1 MLPTALGFFA
11 LWAVI
16 TWAVVRR
23 SALTRFDD
31 RVMTAI
37 ARRRTKTLDDLAA
50 PLSMLATQE
59 PLTVQ
64 SLVAFAMLVVTVG
77 GPALG
82 QFVVVAV
89 GSGML
94 SGIVKRLV
102 RRPRPPKPH
111 VIPWIRGYAYP
122 SGDLLTAG
130 AIYSTVALI
139 ASPHLPDATARGVL
153 FAAVGGL
160 LALLGACRVYVGV
173 HHPSDVVGGAC
184 LGVGWAL
191 LVAAWFA

>member
-1 MLPTALGFFA
+1 MLPAALGFFVLCA
-11 LWAVI
+11 LV
-16 TWAVVRR
+16 TWAVVGRT
-23 SALTRFDD
+23 ALTRFDD
-31 RVMTAI
+31 RVMAAI
-37 ARRRTKTLDDLAA
+37 ALRRTKALDGIAA

-59 PLTVQ
+59 PLIVQ
-64 SLVAFAMLVVTVG
+64 SLVAFAMLVVTVDG
-77 GPALG
+77 RALA

-89 GSGML
+89 GSGAL

-102 RRPRPPKPH
+102 RRPRPPGPH

-130 AIYSTVALI
+130 AIYTTVALI
-139 ASPHLPDATARGVL
+139 ASPYLPDAAARGVL
-153 FAAVGGL
+153 FATVGGL
-160 LALLGACRVYVGV
+160 LALLAACRVYVGV

-191 LVAAWFA
+191 LVAAFHG

>member
-1 MLPTALGFFA
+1 MLPAALGFFA
-11 LWAVI
+11 VFAVT
-16 TWAVVRR
+16 TWAVVRPT
-23 SALTRFDD
+23 ALTRFDD

-37 ARRRTKTLDDLAA
+37 AARRTKTLDGIAA
-50 PLSMLATQE
+50 PLSMLATME
-59 PLTVQ
+59 PLIVE

-77 GPALG
+77 GRALVH
-82 QFVVVAV
+82 FMVVAV
-89 GSGML
+89 GSGAL
-94 SGIVKRLV
+94 SEIVKRLV
-102 RRPRPPKPH
+102 RRPRPPRPH
-111 VIPWIRGYAYP
+111 VIPWIRGHAYP

-130 AIYSTVALI
+130 AIYTTVALI

-153 FAAVGGL
+153 FASVGGV

-191 LVAAWFA
+191 LVSAWFA

>member
-1 MLPTALGFFA
+1 MLPAALGFFA
-11 LWAVI
+11 VFAVL

-23 SALTRFDD
+23 TALTRFDD
-31 RVMTAI
+31 RAMEAI
-37 ARRRTKTLDDLAA
+37 ARRRTKALDYFAA

-59 PLTVQ
+59 PLIVE
-64 SLVAFAMLVVTVG
+64 SLVAFALLVVTVG
-77 GPALG
+77 GRALV
-82 QFVVVAV
+82 QFAVVAV
-89 GSGML
+89 GCGAL

-102 RRPRPPKPH
+102 RRPRPLGPH

-122 SGDLLTAG
+122 SGDLLTGG
-130 AIYSTVALI
+130 AIYTTVALI

-153 FAAVGGL
+153 FAIVGGV

-173 HHPSDVVGGAC
+173 HHPSDVVAGAS

-191 LVAAWFA
+191 LVSVWLG